1 MTMVRERTASGGK
14 HSRTEQSKINV
25 GKKSQQV
32 RKVYQHKTHI
42 FIRPMWKH
50 RRLVVVHAFIGK
62 VVIDNVNELYKF
74 LSSTK
79 HAFRHLKREKGTLI
93 KMCM

>member
-1 MTMVRERTASGGK
+1 MGE
-14 HSRTEQSKINV
+14 KIST
-25 GKKSQQV
+25 GKKGV
-32 RKVYQHKTHI
+32 PAHKTHI

-50 RRLVVVHAFIGK
+50 RRLAVVHAFIGK
-62 VVIDNVNELYKF
+62 VVIDVNELYKF

-93 KMCM
+93 KMGM

>member
-1 MTMVRERTASGGK
+1 MEK
-14 HSRTEQSKINV
+14 KIST
-25 GKKSQQV
+25 GKKGV
-32 RKVYQHKTHI
+32 PAHKTHI